1 MGKPIV
7 TITKKGLLVIIN
19 VYVKLLKG
27 LLVIIN
33 TTLVFLNNRQRGRVV
48 NSEKNSLIP
57 LDMKFLSF
65 NYVY

>member
-7 TITKKGLLVIIN
+7 TITKKRFTCNYQCICEITR
-19 VYVKLLKG
+19 YV
-27 LLVIIN
+27 

-48 NSEKNSLIP
+48 NSEKQLIYTTGYE
-57 LDMKFLSF
+57 FLSF